1 VSFKRISVYLV
12 VSVLLISH
20 QWTFAAEWS
29 GNITAEALYFFEDA
43 LDNRQHR
50 STFSLSAQPEFYHEW
65 DNRYQSLTFVPF
77 IRWDEHDDER
87 SHFDIRELTWLK
99 AARDWELRIGIR
111 KVFWGVTESQHLVDI
126 INQTDLVESPD
137 GEEKLGQPMVN
148 FAWIQNWGTLDLFV
162 LPGFR
167 ERTFAGSEGRP
178 RTNPL
183 VDPDR
188 TVYASPREDRH
199 IDFALRWSHSIGD
212 WDIGVAHFSGTSRD
226 PDLLPGLN
234 LQNQPVLIPLYQ
246 TIDQTSL
253 DLQLVSEDWLW
264 KLEALSRQGQNGGR
278 YFAFSGGFEYTL
290 VGIYDSDADL
300 GLIAEYHF
308 DDRNDSAPT
317 PFNQDLML
325 GARLAMNDVQST
337 EALAG
342 FILDTNDNSKVFSI
356 EASRRIGDS
365 WKIML
370 EGRMITDTP
379 SQSPLYS
386 LRKDDYVQLEL
397 GYYF

>member
-1 VSFKRISVYLV
+1 VSFKRISLYLV

-29 GNITAEALYFFEDA
+29 GNITAEARYFFEDA

-167 ERTFAGSEGRP
+167 ERSFAGSEGRP

-183 VDPDR
+183 VDADR
-188 TVYASPREDRH
+188 AVYASPREDRH
-199 IDFALRWSHSIGD
+199 IDFALRWSHSIGN
-212 WDIGVAHFSGTSRD
+212 WDIGIAHFNGTSRD

-253 DLQLVSEDWLW
+253 DLQLVTEDWLW
-264 KLEALSRQGQNGGR
+264 KLEALTRQGQNGGR

-308 DDRNDSAPT
+308 DDRKDFAPT